1 VRKKSTLNIER
12 KMEKV
17 LKITL
22 ITNTFSP
29 YRNPVFAEIAK
40 SKGVH
45 FLLISCSRNE
55 PNRHWDLPDI
65 NFEYK
70 ILHPCVVEWNGR
82 YIHNNPDIIA
92 ELKIF
97 KPDVIVTDGFNP
109 THLYAF
115 FYSRYTKIPHV
126 HMTDGTFVSEKNL
139 NFVHRLLRRYVY
151 AKSEAYIAASDG
163 GYELFDSYHLLRE
176 RYFKS
181 CLCIDNEAYSKTVDS
196 NEKRFDLMTCG
207 RLEMVKNPQ
216 FVLEVAVT
224 VSRQL
229 QRKIKVLFV
238 GSGGMEK
245 ELKRM
250 AALFP
255 DLLDVTFNGHA
266 DQRDLPGLYASA
278 RIFLFPSVW
287 DPWGVVVN
295 EACAAGLP
303 VIASP
308 FAGAS
313 NELVRDEYNGFIC
326 ELNINLWVKKTIILL
341 TQPST
346 YDRFSENTRLAIAP
360 YNFDDSANGVVLACQ
375 FAKLERDKKM
385 HKKSQ
390 QKRAKVLIVERQLL
404 QYRLE
409 FYEGLRK
416 ILDEQGIDLQLL
428 VGKGTPAEALKKNEV
443 SLDWALH
450 IPTDYYLRDTL
461 CWQPF
466 GRYAKDADLVIVM
479 QENKLI
485 YNLWLM
491 SFGRPKRLAF
501 WGHGM
506 NMQSP
511 HPNGLKERFKRWSIN
526 KVDWWF
532 AYTDSSADI
541 VAKAGFPSQ
550 RTTVVDNAVD
560 TEQLS
565 RLCRE
570 VSMTDR
576 QKKCQELHLG
586 SGPVA
591 LYLGSLYEEK
601 RLDFLLE
608 SAHKIRQR
616 IPEFQLLVAGAGSD
630 QSQIEAAAKQYP
642 WIHYLGTVNG
652 NEKAVVLTLAD
663 VILNPGL
670 VGLGIL
676 DAFAAGKPMFT
687 TDCGLHSPEISYLV
701 SGYNGVM
708 TANDMDAYTDA
719 VCHTLQHP
727 ETLLALSKGALSSA
741 PRYTIANM
749 VNLAKTGIQK
759 CLSFSSST

>member
-1 VRKKSTLNIER
+1 
-12 KMEKV
+12 MAKV
-17 LKITL
+17 LKIVL
-22 ITNTFSP
+22 VTNTLSP
-29 YRNPVFAEIAK
+29 YRIPVFAEIAK
-40 SKGVH
+40 FKGVH
-45 FLLISCSRNE
+45 FLLISCSKNE
-55 PNRHWDLPDI
+55 PNRLWDLPEID
-65 NFEYK
+65 FEYE
-70 ILHPCVVEWNGR
+70 ILRQRMFEWNGR
-82 YIHNNPDIIA
+82 YIHNNPDIIP
-92 ELKIF
+92 ELQIF

-115 FYSRYTKIPHV
+115 FFSRYAKIPHV
-126 HMTDGTFVSEKNL
+126 HMTDGTYVSEKNL
-139 NFVHRLLRRYVY
+139 YFAHRLLRRYVY
-151 AKSEAYIAASDG
+151 SKSEAFIAASDG
-163 GYELFDSYHLLRE
+163 GYKLFDSYRLPRE
-176 RYFKS
+176 RYFRS
-181 CLCIDNEAYSKTVDS
+181 CLCIDNETYSKTLNSD
-196 NEKRFDLMTCG
+196 EKRFDLMACG

-216 FVLEVAVT
+216 FILELAVS

-238 GSGGMEK
+238 GSGSMK
-245 ELKRM
+245 NELKRI

-255 DLLDVTFNGHA
+255 DLLEVTFNGHA

-278 RIFLFPSVW
+278 RIFLFPSIW

-313 NELVRDEYNGFIC
+313 NELVRDDYNGFIC
-326 ELNINLWVKKTIILL
+326 ELDINLWTEKTITLL
-341 TQPST
+341 SQPST
-346 YDRFSENTRLAIAP
+346 YDRFSINSLLAVTP
-360 YNFDDSANGVVLACQ
+360 YNFDNAANGVVVACQ
-375 FAKLERDKKM
+375 FAKSERDKKM
-385 HKKSQ
+385 QKKSQ

-404 QYRLE
+404 QYRLD

-416 ILDEQGIDLQLL
+416 ILDQQGIDLQLL

-443 SLDWALH
+443 SLDWAMH
-450 IPTDYYLRDTL
+450 IPTDYYLWDTL

-466 GRYAKDADLVIVM
+466 GKYAKDADLVIVM
-479 QENKLI
+479 HENKII

-506 NMQSP
+506 NLQSR

-560 TEQLS
+560 TQHLT
-565 RLCRE
+565 RLCSE
-570 VSMTDR
+570 VSVTDR
-576 QKKCQELHLG
+576 QKKCQELQLEN
-586 SGPVA
+586 GPVA

-601 RLDFLLE
+601 RLTFLLE
-608 SAHKIRQR
+608 SAQKIRQR
-616 IPEFQLLVAGAGSD
+616 IPQFQLLVAGAGSD
-630 QSQIEAAAKQYP
+630 QSKIEAATKQYP
-642 WIHYLGTVNG
+642 WIHYLGPING
-652 NEKAVVLTLAD
+652 KEKAIVLTLTD

-701 SGYNGVM
+701 SGHNGVM
-708 TANDMDAYTDA
+708 TANNMDAYTDA
-719 VCHTLQHP
+719 VCDALQHP

-749 VNLAKTGIQK
+749 VNLAKTGIQE
-759 CLSFSSST
+759 CLSFSPST